1 MTDKASTTPS
11 NQGQASSRPSQA
23 SGSESKAPSTS
34 GLVDEAKH
42 ALVNVA
48 GLAADQAEQSVSG
61 TKERAAE
68 GLGSVVGALRAT
80 GEGFG
85 GTSDT
90 VKTYVDQAA
99 DQVERLSEYVRERDV
114 VQIAGDVEK
123 FARREPALFLGGAF
137 VLGLCAAR
145 FLKSSSQTAQ
155 SSQGTQ
161 SAQPVQGPQGSKNGQ
176 NQARPQRQQ
185 LAARNS

>member
-1 MTDKASTTPS
+1 M
-11 NQGQASSRPSQA
+11 
-23 SGSESKAPSTS
+23 
-34 GLVDEAKH
+34 
-42 ALVNVA
+42 
-48 GLAADQAEQSVSG
+48 
-61 TKERAAE
+61 
-68 GLGSVVGALRAT
+68 
-80 GEGFG
+80 
-85 GTSDT
+85 
-90 VKTYVDQAA
+90 KTYVDQAA

-145 FLKSSSQTAQ
+145 FLKSSAQ
-155 SSQGTQ
+155 SSQSAQQSQ

-176 NQARPQRQQ
+176 NQSRPQRQQ